1 MKTKHCLFSV
11 DVVAVVEG
19 EWAWFIIHLVKSQM
33 LQTIQHSQR
42 RRVKKKKRSQWKM
55 RGKKKSERSRRPT
68 VQIPLDLFC
77 VHNCLSFI
85 LYPSLLPLPLFH
97 SSAACTSD
105 THALA
110 NAPRRQTNAQIWLD
124 RPKIIVPHLEQKRY
138 PPPHVSQL
146 IIPFGET
153 GGELGAP

>member
-1 MKTKHCLFSV
+1 
-11 DVVAVVEG
+11 
-19 EWAWFIIHLVKSQM
+19 
-33 LQTIQHSQR
+33 
-42 RRVKKKKRSQWKM
+42 M

-97 SSAACTSD
+97 SSAACASN

-110 NAPRRQTNAQIWLD
+110 NAPRGQTNAQIWLD
-124 RPKIIVPHLEQKRY
+124 RPKISVPLFEQKRY
-138 PPPHVSQL
+138 THGSLPPPLHVSQL
-146 IIPFGET
+146 IIPFGEA